1 MATTRPANPLALAV
15 LVLLWERPMH
25 PYEMS
30 STLRERRK
38 EDSIKLNYG
47 SLYSVVESLQKRGL
61 VEAQQ
66 TVREGRRPERT
77 IYAITGAGGQVMV
90 DWLVELLSTP
100 KKEFTQFEAAL
111 SLAGALPPEE
121 VTELLGQRLR
131 NLRFHQ
137 RSAQAIFAEAA
148 EVKMPRL
155 FMIEAEF
162 TDALLKAEIA
172 FVEELLTE
180 LRQETLGGFAMWR
193 RMHELRRDGVPPD
206 EIEAKI
212 SVEFADDLSFA
223 HHYEQGR

>member
-1 MATTRPANPLALAV
+1 MAATRPSNPLALAV

-38 EDSIKLNYG
+38 EDSIKVNYG

-61 VEAQQ
+61 IEAGE

-77 IYAITGAGGQVMV
+77 VYAITETGGQVMV

-111 SLAGALPPEE
+111 SLAGALPPDE
-121 VTELLGQRLR
+121 VIELLGQRLR
-131 NLRFHQ
+131 NLRFQ
-137 RSAQAIFAEAA
+137 RKAVEAMFEEA
-148 EVKMPRL
+148 RSVNLPRL

-162 TDALLKAEIA
+162 SAALLTAETA
-172 FVEELLTE
+172 FVEQLLDE
-180 LRQETLGGFAMWR
+180 LRAGSLGGFAMWQ

-206 EIEAKI
+206 EIEAKL
-212 SVEFADDLSFA
+212 SVEFADDLAFA
-223 HHYEQGR
+223 QAYEKT

>member
-1 MATTRPANPLALAV
+1 MAATRPANPLALAV

-61 VEAQQ
+61 VEARE

-77 IYAITGAGGQVMV
+77 IYAITEPGAQVMV

-111 SLAGALPPEE
+111 SLAGALPPDQ
-121 VTELLGQRLR
+121 VVELLSQRLR
-131 NLRFHQ
+131 NLRYHQ
-137 RSAQAIFAEAA
+137 KATEAVFAEAA
-148 EVKMPRL
+148 SVRMPRL
-155 FMIEAEF
+155 FMIEAEY

-172 FVEELLTE
+172 FVEQLLGE
-180 LRQETLGGFAMWR
+180 LRAETLGGFAMWR
-193 RMHELRRDGVPPD
+193 RMHELRNEGVPPE

-212 SVEFADDLSFA
+212 SVEFADDLAFA
-223 HHYEQGR
+223 HHYDQGP

>member
-1 MATTRPANPLALAV
+1 MAATRPSNPLALAV

-38 EDSIKLNYG
+38 EDSIKVNYG
-47 SLYSVVESLQKRGL
+47 SLYSVVESLMKRGL
-61 VEAQQ
+61 IEVTE

-77 IYAITGAGGQVMV
+77 IYAITEPGARVMV

-111 SLAGALPPEE
+111 SLAGALPPEQ

-131 NLRFHQ
+131 NLRFQ
-137 RSAQAIFAEAA
+137 QKAVEAMFEEA
-148 EVKMPRL
+148 RAVRLPRL
-155 FMIEAEF
+155 FMIESEF
-162 TDALLKAEIA
+162 TAALQKAEIA
-172 FVEELLTE
+172 FVEQLLTE
-180 LRQETLGGFAMWR
+180 LRDETLGGFAMWR
-193 RMHELRRDGVPPD
+193 RMHELRRDGVPPE

-212 SVEFADDLSFA
+212 AAEFPDDLAFA
-223 HHYEQGR
+223 QDLENP

>member
-1 MATTRPANPLALAV
+1 MAATRPSNPLALAV
-15 LVLLWERPMH
+15 LVLLGERPMH

-61 VEAQQ
+61 IEAAE

-77 IYAITGAGGQVMV
+77 TYAITETGAQVMV

-111 SLAGALPPEE
+111 SLAGALPPDQ

-131 NLRFHQ
+131 NLLYQQKSVEAMFEEA
-137 RSAQAIFAEAA
+137 RSVGLPQ
-148 EVKMPRL
+148 L
-155 FMIEAEF
+155 FLIEAEF
-162 TDALLKAEIA
+162 SAALLAAEIA
-172 FVEELLTE
+172 FVEQLLAG
-180 LRQETLGGFAMWR
+180 LRTGSLGGFEIWQ
-193 RMHELRRDGVPPD
+193 RMHELRGAGVPP
-206 EIEAKI
+206 EEVEAKL
-212 SVEFADDLSFA
+212 SVEFADDLAFA
-223 HHYEQGR
+223 KHYEQGT

>member
-1 MATTRPANPLALAV
+1 MAATRPSNPLALAV

-61 VEAQQ
+61 IEATE

-77 IYAITGAGGQVMV
+77 VYTITETGARVMV
-90 DWLVELLSTP
+90 DWMVELLSTP

-111 SLAGALPPEE
+111 SLAGALPPEQ

-131 NLRFHQ
+131 NLRFQ
-137 RSAQAIFAEAA
+137 QKAVDSMFEEARS
-148 EVKMPRL
+148 VGLPRL

-162 TDALLKAEIA
+162 SAALLKAETA

-180 LRQETLGGFAMWR
+180 LRAGSLGGFALWQ
-193 RMHELRRDGVPPD
+193 RMHELRRAGAPPE

-212 SVEFADDLSFA
+212 AAEFADELGYARD
-223 HHYEQGR
+223 QNT